1 MIASLE
7 GVKSLNR
14 AYRYRLDISRNM
26 NLGMIL
32 TDRRGEDYSNTVI
45 GMDGNIRIGESDR
58 IEMQLMKSY
67 SEYPEQIQTN
77 YDQKPK
83 IDDFAYLIDYE
94 HHDNNWNW
102 GARYTE
108 YGDDFRADMGFINRV
123 DYRQLR
129 VGGGHNWRF
138 GPGSMFSQF
147 YFGGDW
153 DITYDESGNKI
164 EEEAG
169 IEISAE
175 GPLQSFMFLGYNQGE
190 RFYNGKYFDE
200 YAIFFFGRIRPMAGM
215 DIGFDIDTGDR
226 IDFLNTRLGEIL
238 TFGPR
243 IEMRI
248 GKHLEV
254 DLRHYFERMDIDGQR
269 LYTTNL
275 SDLRFT
281 YQLNIRSFLRAIIQY
296 SDTKQNPSLYIFDV
310 DERYKDLTTQFLY
323 SYKINPQTRFF
334 IGYSDTGF
342 QNDKLSKIHK
352 TNRTVFTKLSYA
364 W

>member
-1 MIASLE
+1 
-7 GVKSLNR
+7 
-14 AYRYRLDISRNM
+14 
-26 NLGMIL
+26 
-32 TDRRGEDYSNTVI
+32 
-45 GMDGNIRIGESDR
+45 
-58 IEMQLMKSY
+58 
-67 SEYPEQIQTN
+67 
-77 YDQKPK
+77 
-83 IDDFAYLIDYE
+83 
-94 HHDNNWNW
+94 
-102 GARYTE
+102 
-108 YGDDFRADMGFINRV
+108 
-123 DYRQLR
+123 
-129 VGGGHNWRF
+129 
-138 GPGSMFSQF
+138 
-147 YFGGDW
+147 
-153 DITYDESGNKI
+153 
-164 EEEAG
+164 
-169 IEISAE
+169 
-175 GPLQSFMFLGYNQGE
+175 MFLGYNQGE